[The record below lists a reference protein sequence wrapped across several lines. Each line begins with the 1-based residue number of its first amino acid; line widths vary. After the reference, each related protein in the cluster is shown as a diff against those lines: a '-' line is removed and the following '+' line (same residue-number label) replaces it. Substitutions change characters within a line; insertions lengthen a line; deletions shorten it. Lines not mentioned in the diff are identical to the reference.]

1 MLRLPLSRRG
11 LLLRPRSFASSSSS
25 SSPLST
31 ASSPPGPGS
40 SAEPVDVL
48 IVGGGV
54 VGMSS
59 ALHLKEAQPSLRV
72 AVVERDPSYTQC
84 SAVLSAG
91 GIRQQFSLKEN
102 VEMSLYGKDFLG
114 GVKERLHVDGEDP
127 VDVQFREDGY
137 LFLASSDAGEATLLR
152 NQATQR
158 SAGCD
163 WVDVL
168 PAEELRAQFPWLN
181 CDDIVAGSLGQRGC
195 GEGAGERGREKR
207 RGVCSVYD
215 ARVRCV
221 CVCVCV

>member
-1 MLRLPLSRRG
+1 MLRLPLSHRG
-11 LLLRPRSFASSSSS
+11 LLLRPRSFASS

-91 GIRQQFSLKEN
+91 GIRQQFSMREN
-102 VEMSLYGKDFLG
+102 ILMSIYG
-114 GVKERLHVDGEDP
+114 VVTLHSP
-127 VDVQFREDGY
+127 
-137 LFLASSDAGEATLLR
+137 L
-152 NQATQR
+152 
-158 SAGCD
+158 
-163 WVDVL
+163 
-168 PAEELRAQFPWLN
+168 
-181 CDDIVAGSLGQRGC
+181 
-195 GEGAGERGREKR
+195 
-207 RGVCSVYD
+207 
-215 ARVRCV
+215 
-221 CVCVCV
+221 